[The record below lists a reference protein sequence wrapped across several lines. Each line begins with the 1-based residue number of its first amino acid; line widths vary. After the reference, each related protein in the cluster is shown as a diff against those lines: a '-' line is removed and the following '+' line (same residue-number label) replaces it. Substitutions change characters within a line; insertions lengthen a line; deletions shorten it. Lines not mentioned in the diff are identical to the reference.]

1 MNTEATT
8 AQDTGV
14 LTEVKS
20 LAIPDMAVM
29 NRTAASAL
37 RMAQSFVI
45 TSDDDYRL
53 AGEELQSV
61 KGRIT
66 RMEAARTAITGP
78 MNKALKAV
86 NDLFRAPMADLTAA
100 ENAIKGSML
109 TYYDE
114 QQRKAADARRI
125 AEEAAEAERR
135 RLAEEARQLELQAA
149 AERKRIEDEAAAVAA
164 AAKAEQERL
173 AQEAAAAAA
182 AGDQAAAEEARRQ
195 AEASRVHAE
204 LQSQQAEQRANE
216 VAVSANESVAALRVV
231 SSVIAAPVASTEA
244 AKASGTSVKGTV
256 DYEVKSLISLVQH
269 VAAHPELIALLS
281 VDSVKLRAYVRGLG
295 LNTNLPGVHVFQKR
309 TMSARAA

>member
-1 MNTEATT
+1 MTTETTEA
-8 AQDTGV
+8 QDMGV

-45 TSDDDYRL
+45 TTDDDYRL

-66 RMEAARTAITGP
+66 SMEAARTAITGP

-86 NDLFRAPMADLTAA
+86 NDLFRGPMADLTSA

-114 QQRKAADARRI
+114 QQRRAAEARRI

-135 RLAEEARQLELQAA
+135 RLAEEARQVELKAA
-149 AERKRIEDEAAAVAA
+149 AERQRIADEAAAVAA
-164 AAKAEQERL
+164 AAQAEQDRL
-173 AQEAAAAAA
+173 AKEAAAAAA
-182 AGDQAAAEEARRQ
+182 AGNQAAADEARRQ
-195 AEASRVHAE
+195 AEASRVQAE
-204 LQSQQAEQRANE
+204 LESQQAEQRANE

-231 SSVIAAPVASTEA
+231 SSVISAPVASVDP
-244 AKASGTSVKGTV
+244 AKAAGTSVKGSV
-256 DYEVKSLISLVQH
+256 DYEVRSLISLIQH
-269 VAAHPELIALLS
+269 VAKNPNLVSLLC
-281 VDSVKLRAYVRGLG
+281 VDSVKLRAQVRATG
-295 LNTNLPGVHVFQKR
+295 LNTDLPGVYVFQKR
-309 TMSARAA
+309 TMSAKAA